1 MRNTLKL
8 LIVMGF
14 TCLLFSCQRLERS
27 DLIGTYKAE
36 YPNKVQILILNED
49 GTYEQLFTSTK
60 GIPFEK
66 YVGKWEFR
74 KNFTSTG
81 FLRHTVIL
89 HRELF
94 IEYDQGR
101 PDTVAVDGQHY
112 LDPIFP
118 VFSKR
123 IYFELGADT
132 GVYLI
137 KQ

>member
-94 IEYDQGR
+94 IEYDQ
-101 PDTVAVDGQHY
+101 
-112 LDPIFP
+112 
-118 VFSKR
+118 
-123 IYFELGADT
+123 
-132 GVYLI
+132 
-137 KQ
+137 